1 MHAIGHTEP
10 SAGHEGWT
18 SYPFVSQ
25 GCSPSTQPI
34 RILNKEMNEK
44 FFFVGWKSFTV
55 DVTFELVFKD
65 EQEEEVIGMEP
76 PGRRNSK
83 REGLEQ
89 RKPPR

>member
-1 MHAIGHTEP
+1 
-10 SAGHEGWT
+10 
-18 SYPFVSQ
+18 
-25 GCSPSTQPI
+25 
-34 RILNKEMNEK
+34 MNEK